1 MGRNFKGASP
11 WLLAIALVLA
21 CGCSGKSVP
30 IDAAPEDVL
39 ATAERKIAGEDWLDA
54 ADLLEFFLR
63 NHPGSALAPRAK
75 VLLGD
80 ARYGLGEY
88 VVARGHYE
96 DVVQDFPASA
106 YVEEARWKIARCG
119 YALIRPW
126 DRDQSDTEQ
135 ALKLL
140 GEFKTDYPASRF
152 LAEVQAAIA
161 DCRERLARREFEAGR
176 FYAKQHRPR
185 SAKIQF
191 EFVLDS
197 YADTPWAPRACLELG
212 ELYRLRRKPQEAE
225 SFYRRV
231 LRDWPNTVESSR
243 AAESLAHLGLARAD
257 TAGVG
262 S

>member
-1 MGRNFKGASP
+1 MS
-11 WLLAIALVLA
+11 
-21 CGCSGKSVP
+21 
-30 IDAAPEDVL
+30 
-39 ATAERKIAGEDWLDA
+39 AERKIAAESWLDA

-88 VVARGHYE
+88 IVARGHYE

-106 YVEEARWKIARCG
+106 YVEEARWKIARCA

-126 DRDQSDTEQ
+126 DRDQTDTEQ

-140 GEFKTDYPASRF
+140 GEFKTDYPSSRF
-152 LAEVQAAIA
+152 LKEDETAIA
-161 DCRERLARREFEAGR
+161 DCRDRLARREYEAGK

-191 EFVLDS
+191 QYVLDT
-197 YADTPWAPRACLELG
+197 YADTAWGPRACLELG
-212 ELYRLRRKPQEAE
+212 DIYRLRGKPQDAE
-225 SFYRRV
+225 NYYRRV
-231 LRDWPNTVESSR
+231 MKDWPDTKESSE
-243 AAESLAHLGLARAD
+243 AAESLGRLGLARAD
-257 TAGVG
+257 TAGAG